1 VAVRKSF
8 LALAALLAAALPHSV
23 AAAATESSATVV
35 SSSAS
40 PAAPG
45 QAVTLTATV
54 SGAGTPTG
62 TVSFEDFIVQGSP
75 APIGSADLVNGQASV
90 TVSLP
95 VGVHFITARYGGD
108 QTFFGSAGSLTQR
121 WGPTVPARVGVF
133 ASPNPAPTG
142 TPVTLNGFVFAAAGA
157 AQATGTVTFSDG
169 STVLGS
175 APLGAPDFGV
185 DGIVTSASLTT
196 STLAAGTHSI
206 TMSFPGDANLDAAAS
221 APASVVIGQ
230 PVATSTFLSS
240 FPNPSAPGQAV
251 IFGINVSPQAP
262 ATPFPSGPVT
272 LLEGAI
278 VVGSGQVVSGSGS
291 ISVST
296 LAPGSHQIVASYGG
310 DGSSFAPS
318 TSQPVTQT
326 VLGGGGAA
334 PTNVFLSGPS
344 QVTFGQTVT
353 VTASVTSLAPG
364 TPTGSIVFTTTG
376 PVPGATVPL
385 GPGATASF
393 TFTPP
398 SGGGFSID
406 AAYGGD
412 ATFAASTARLPL
424 LLIVA
429 PIATATTLSA
439 SVNPG
444 GSGQPVTFTAH
455 VTPATTASPPL
466 SGEVTF
472 LDGLEPLATVALD
485 SSGAATLTIASLA
498 LGQHSVTAQYV
509 GSLDYGA
516 SVSPPLVETIAKPA
530 TATAIASSVN
540 PAATGEA
547 VALSASVS
555 AESGVPTGTV
565 AFRDGATVL
574 ASVALSGGQAT
585 FTTAALGAGHHAIA
599 AVYSGDAS
607 FQGSASDALDQ
618 VVLVQRVT
626 SVTLTSSRNPS
637 HAGQGVRF
645 TATITS
651 PVPAG
656 TAPTGTVTFR
666 DGAKVLGTAKVH
678 ADGTAHLEVS
688 TLAAGS
694 HGITARYEGDAA
706 YAPHTS
712 DALTQVVQA
721 PNPCPP
727 GPSGDLIRWP
737 SMFAQACCVV
747 LHIRSVIA
755 A

>member
-1 VAVRKSF
+1 MRKSF
-8 LALAALLAAALPHSV
+8 LALAALLAAALPHAV

-35 SSSAS
+35 SSNAS

-121 WGPTVPARVGVF
+121 WGPTVPAKAGVF

-169 STVLGS
+169 SAVLGS
-175 APLGAPDFGV
+175 APLGPPDFGV
-185 DGIVTSASLTT
+185 DGVLTSASLTV
-196 STLAAGTHSI
+196 STLTAGTHSI
-206 TMSFPGDANLDAAAS
+206 TMSFPGDANLDAATS

-240 FPNPSAPGQAV
+240 FPNPSAQGQAV
-251 IFGINVSPQAP
+251 TFGITVSAQGP

-272 LLEGAI
+272 LLDGGAVI
-278 VVGSGQVVSGSGS
+278 GTGQVVSGNAS
-291 ISVST
+291 ISIST
-296 LAPGSHQIVASYGG
+296 LAPGSHQIVAGYGG
-310 DGSSFAPS
+310 DGSNFAPS
-318 TSQPVTQT
+318 TSQPITQT
-326 VLGGGGAA
+326 VLGGGAA
-334 PTNVFLSGPS
+334 ATNVFLSGPS

-364 TPTGSIVFTTTG
+364 TPTGNVVFTTTG
-376 PVPGATVPL
+376 AVPGATVPL

-398 SGGGFSID
+398 SAGGFSIN

-429 PIATATTLSA
+429 PIATATTLSTSA
-439 SVNPG
+439 NPG
-444 GSGQPVTFTAH
+444 GVGQPVTFTAH

-466 SGEVTF
+466 SGQVTF
-472 LDGLEPLATVALD
+472 LDGLEPLATIALD
-485 SSGAATLTIASLA
+485 PSGAATLTIASLA

-509 GSLDYGA
+509 GSLDYGV
-516 SVSPPLVETIAKPA
+516 SVSAPLVETIAKPA

-547 VALSASVS
+547 IALSAFVS

-565 AFRDGATVL
+565 AFMDGATVL

-585 FTTAALGAGHHAIA
+585 FTTAALAAGHHAIA
-599 AVYSGDAS
+599 AVYSGNAS
-607 FQGSASDALDQ
+607 FQGSASGALDQ

-666 DGAKVLGTAKVH
+666 DGATVLGTAKVR

-721 PNPCPP
+721 PDRCPR
-727 GPSGDLIRWP
+727 GPSGDMIRWP

-747 LHIRSVIA
+747 FHIRSVIGT
-755 A
+755 